1 MVRALSGHCEN
12 SRRFVDNSNVQTG
25 GYGMVIRSFGL
36 LCDYVES
43 FDIVLA
49 DGEQPRLATVWK
61 PDRLHCIIVCLDFS

>member
-1 MVRALSGHCEN
+1 
-12 SRRFVDNSNVQTG
+12 
-25 GYGMVIRSFGL
+25 MVIRSFGL

-61 PDRLHCIIVCLDFS
+61 PDRWHCLNLWIITLDKSVDGISQNSPMFQIL